1 MQNEFLLKIWDDH
14 QKAENLPSHSSIT
27 KLVEEILSLL
37 FPQLSETRFKSIEEI
52 NDYSKKVENHLLSIL
67 KKLDDPFNSK
77 AERSLAQFRIQLPII
92 YEILLSDAKAIAK
105 GDPAAK
111 NVSEVIRSYPGF
123 YAIAVYRIA
132 HLFYTLNIPFL
143 PRILTEYAHEKTGID
158 INPGAK
164 IGTGFCIDHGTG
176 IVIGETAVIGNNVK
190 IYQGVTL
197 GALSV
202 AKEMART
209 KRHPTIEDNV
219 IIYAG
224 ATILGGSTVVGQHS
238 IIGGN
243 VWLVKSVPPLSRVYH
258 RSQNDI
264 SNAENDLVKMRTFNP
279 ELAAPLQK
287 IV

>member
-1 MQNEFLLKIWDDH
+1 MQNEFLLKIWEDH
-14 QKAENLPSHSSIT
+14 QKAETLPSHSSIT

-37 FPQLSETRFKSIEEI
+37 FPQLSETRFRSIEEI
-52 NDYSKKVENHLLSIL
+52 N
-67 KKLDDPFNSK
+67 DDPFNSK
-77 AERSLAQFRIQLPII
+77 AERSLAQFRVQLPII

-209 KRHPTIEDNV
+209 KRHPTIENNV

-224 ATILGGSTVVGQHS
+224 ATILGGSTVVGQNS

-264 SNAENDLVKMRTFNP
+264 SNLESNEVRMRALSQEPVLTA
-279 ELAAPLQK
+279 LKK